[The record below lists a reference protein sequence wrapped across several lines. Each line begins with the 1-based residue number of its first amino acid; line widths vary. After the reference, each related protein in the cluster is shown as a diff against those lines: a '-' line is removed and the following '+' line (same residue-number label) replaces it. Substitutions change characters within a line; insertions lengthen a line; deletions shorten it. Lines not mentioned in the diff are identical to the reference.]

1 VLANI
6 LANAVKFTERGEVV
20 VSATVSP
27 EHDPL
32 PASALAQPPASP
44 RGAAPAPGPSARS
57 APDGGGGGGNAEAGA
72 PGAPGAPGEAAAPG
86 MRIHFTIR
94 DTGIGI
100 SADSM
105 KKLFQCFRQGH
116 ESMSRKY
123 GGTGARQPALLL
135 RVPRALPCSVAPL
148 AKSAQHA
155 CSAAVCCAADAAPC
169 MLSSS

>member
-1 VLANI
+1 MQVLANI

-27 EHDPL
+27 EHELL
-32 PASALAQPPASP
+32 PASALAQLPAPASNCA
-44 RGAAPAPGPSARS
+44 RPADSA
-57 APDGGGGGGNAEAGA
+57 GGAGA
-72 PGAPGAPGEAAAPG
+72 ESSASAGAGEAAAASAPPR

-123 GGTGARQPALLL
+123 GGTGAPL
-135 RVPRALPCSVAPL
+135 PRALQC
-148 AKSAQHA
+148 
-155 CSAAVCCAADAAPC
+155 DIG
-169 MLSSS
+169 

>member
-1 VLANI
+1 
-6 LANAVKFTERGEVV
+6 VV

-32 PASALAQPPASP
+32 PASAHAQPPASP

-57 APDGGGGGGNAEAGA
+57 APDGGGGGSDAEAGA
-72 PGAPGAPGEAAAPG
+72 DAGGAAGEAAAPG
-86 MRIHFTIR
+86 GMRIHFMIR

-123 GGTGARQPALLL
+123 GGTGARQPALLACAQGT
-135 RVPRALPCSVAPL
+135 ALQRGP
-148 AKSAQHA
+148 
-155 CSAAVCCAADAAPC
+155 
-169 MLSSS
+169 

>member
-1 VLANI
+1 MKHIKRCFATLSGSRACAQVLANI

-27 EHDPL
+27 EHESL
-32 PASALAQPPASP
+32 PASALAQLP
-44 RGAAPAPGPSARS
+44 APAAAGARPADSA
-57 APDGGGGGGNAEAGA
+57 GGVCAESSGNAAA
-72 PGAPGAPGEAAAPG
+72 GEAATAAAAPR

-123 GGTGARQPALLL
+123 GGTGA
-135 RVPRALPCSVAPL
+135 PRLQGLQCVIR
-148 AKSAQHA
+148 
-155 CSAAVCCAADAAPC
+155 
-169 MLSSS
+169 

>member
-44 RGAAPAPGPSARS
+44 RGAPPAAGPARPAPGGGG
-57 APDGGGGGGNAEAGA
+57 DGGGGAEAAAGA
-72 PGAPGAPGEAAAPG
+72 GGAPGEPAAPG

-123 GGTGARQPALLL
+123 GGTGARQPAL
-135 RVPRALPCSVAPL
+135 PACAQGSALQRAPL
-148 AKSAQHA
+148 PRGECTARLQRLHA
-155 CSAAVCCAADAAPC
+155 CSGCV
-169 MLSSS
+169 LRG

>member
-1 VLANI
+1 
-6 LANAVKFTERGEVV
+6 VV

-57 APDGGGGGGNAEAGA
+57 APDGGGGADAGGAA
-72 PGAPGAPGEAAAPG
+72 GEAAAPG
-86 MRIHFTIR
+86 GMRIHFMIR

-123 GGTGARQPALLL
+123 GGTGARQPALLACAQGT
-135 RVPRALPCSVAPL
+135 ALQRGP
-148 AKSAQHA
+148 
-155 CSAAVCCAADAAPC
+155 
-169 MLSSS
+169 